1 MTDRVESS
9 QTRSTPDS
17 ARLHYLDW
25 LRVLAIFAV
34 FLFHAVHP
42 FDLGEWHIKNAEQ
55 SQGLTMGLVFF
66 SWWGMAFFFLVAGAG
81 SWFALQRRTPGQ
93 YATERFKRLLI
104 PFIFGTLL
112 FRPLTTYLEWRNKVQ
127 RGVWDFSFQESLP
140 LIKAEYLG
148 LGFSPQWFGI
158 GQHLWFLG
166 FLFAFA
172 LITLPL
178 FTWLRTER
186 GQRVIS
192 WMGQLCQRRGTILL
206 FVIPL
211 IGVSLLFQ
219 PFFPDEHDWADFFL
233 QMSFFVL
240 GFVLFADQR
249 ITKGVRRD
257 GWLMVATAIGALAIL
272 LGMLAVGDPFAWSE
286 MPTIP
291 QFYLVHGL
299 VTVNAWCWTMFV
311 VFLGMRFLDFSNSR
325 LQYAREV
332 ALPFFVI
339 HQPVIIVIAF
349 FVVQWSIGIPLKM
362 LTVIMCSLAV
372 CFGLYELI
380 IQRIRLLRALFG
392 MKA

>member
-140 LIKAEYLG
+140 LIEAEYLG

-219 PFFPDEHDWADFFL
+219 PFFPDEQDWADFFL

-257 GWLMVATAIGALAIL
+257 GWLMVATA
-272 LGMLAVGDPFAWSE
+272 
-286 MPTIP
+286 
-291 QFYLVHGL
+291 
-299 VTVNAWCWTMFV
+299 
-311 VFLGMRFLDFSNSR
+311 R
-325 LQYAREV
+325 
-332 ALPFFVI
+332 
-339 HQPVIIVIAF
+339 
-349 FVVQWSIGIPLKM
+349 
-362 LTVIMCSLAV
+362 
-372 CFGLYELI
+372 
-380 IQRIRLLRALFG
+380 
-392 MKA
+392 